1 MKNILIIDDDDI
13 FRYSVCQFLRR
24 NNFHVI
30 TAENALMGLDLAKEQ
45 YPDLIIC
52 NLDMPSLKR
61 DDILEKLREYP
72 ETALVPLILLTGDN
86 TISSRRLSQN
96 LGGNISLLKKS
107 LRLSEILDAILIKIV
122 DEPIPKTIGD

>member
-61 DDILEKLREYP
+61 DDILKKLREYP

-96 LGGNISLLKKS
+96 LGGNISLLKKK
-107 LRLSEILDAILIKIV
+107 L
-122 DEPIPKTIGD
+122 